1 MGEIAST
8 DGGSPLPSQIVS
20 SILSKNGTLRVLAR
34 QLLGHAMNQLVDK
47 LWVEAALKDP
57 AAKFQEGDVVAI
69 EAKTSCLP
77 TASIVVNC
85 HWEI

>member
-1 MGEIAST
+1 MGVTFTKS
-8 DGGSPLPSQIVS
+8 DSQLNPIEKWHVKS
-20 SILSKNGTLRVLAR
+20 FSAPA
-34 QLLGHAMNQLVDK
+34 LGHAMNQLVDK